1 MRIIFILTVIILFIS
16 CNSPGEKGRKVDPSS
31 RQISPD
37 SLIELNK
44 SLIGNDIAIIED
56 YIKSKGM
63 QLNKSGTGLFYQLL
77 ADSAGPN
84 ATAGDPVAFSYRI
97 KSLGGQQ
104 IYSSGE
110 NGLREF
116 IVDHS
121 NIESGWNEAAK
132 MMSPGDS
139 ALLIMPP
146 HLAFGHLGDGNR
158 IGPREILIY
167 ELKMESVKL

>member
-1 MRIIFILTVIILFIS
+1 MRISIILTVITLFIS
-16 CNSPGEKGRKVDPSS
+16 CNPPGEKGRKVDPPSDLLSS
-31 RQISPD
+31 D

-44 SLIGNDIAIIED
+44 SLIGNDISIIED

-63 QLNKSGTGLFYQLL
+63 QLNKSGTGLFYKLL
-77 ADSAGPN
+77 TDSAGPN
-84 ATAGDPVAFSYRI
+84 AAAGDPVAFSYRI
-97 KSLGGQQ
+97 KSLGGQL

-110 NGLREF
+110 NGIRKF
-116 IVDHS
+116 IVDQS

-158 IGPREILIY
+158 IGSREILIY
-167 ELKMESVKL
+167 ELRMECVK